1 MVISDDPLTRD
12 LRGGL
17 EPDGKGEADCTVTGV
32 SFRCMIPDL
41 LPGDSTTFD
50 VPVTTPADTPDGTVL
65 RNVVVSS
72 SSEVTD
78 PGHTTAEAEVE
89 IESGVPVT
97 G

>member
-1 MVISDDPLTRD
+1 M
-12 LRGGL
+12 
-17 EPDGKGEADCTVTGV
+17 
-32 SFRCMIPDL
+32 

-65 RNVVVSS
+65 RNVVVVSS